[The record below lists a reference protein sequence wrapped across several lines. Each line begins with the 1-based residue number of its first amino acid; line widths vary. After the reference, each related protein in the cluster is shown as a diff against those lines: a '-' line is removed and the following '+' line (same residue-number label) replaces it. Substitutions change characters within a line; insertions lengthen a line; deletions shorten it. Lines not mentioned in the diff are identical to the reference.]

1 MPHFAILRV
10 KKHSSVQNLIGSLK
24 HNFREIPTPNA
35 DATRTPFNAHY
46 RPKSDEFWQENA
58 ISHSENTIRSSKRA
72 MAIFNNR
79 IDEISKN
86 SKIRK
91 NAVLAVEYLLTTS
104 PDWWTNITDEQF
116 QEWLKKN
123 IDFIKQKHGIENIIA
138 ATFQRDETTPHISV
152 FVVPEINGKLNA
164 RHFFGGRQKMSAL
177 QTEYANNMTN
187 LGLSRG
193 IENSKATH
201 QTIKQYYSKINS
213 FYKHEFNKNYPEL
226 LRAIKTQ
233 IKIPEKKLLESQHE
247 YNKKVY
253 DTVFKQVYSLI
264 YGQYRKYKKIHFD
277 LVRKHDE
284 LVKLET
290 KKREFQQK
298 MIDDEVKKITAKLTE
313 ELKFTRETNDMLQSM
328 FDKSQDDFYEQKIL
342 ISNLEDELFKKDRLL
357 EQKDC
362 QLNEQ
367 QKILREHQQAFESL
381 CEQLKAVKQ
390 ELNDLKRG
398 NEPKKMD
405 WRMNENDPF

>member
-79 IDEISKN
+79 IDKISKN

-177 QTEYANNMTN
+177 QTEYANNMAN

-213 FYKHEFNKNYPEL
+213 FYKHEFNKDNPEL
-226 LRAIKTQ
+226 IKVIKTR

-247 YNKKVY
+247 YNERVY
-253 DTVFKQVYSLI
+253 DNIFEQVYLLL
-264 YGQYRKYKKIHFD
+264 YGQYRKYKEIHSD
-277 LVRKHDE
+277 LMDKHK
-284 LVKLET
+284 KL
-290 KKREFQQK
+290 
-298 MIDDEVKKITAKLTE
+298 KKIIDYKVQQLTTQLTE
-313 ELKFTRETNDMLQSM
+313 ELKSTREINDMLQSM
-328 FDKSQDDFYEQKIL
+328 LSKSEDGFYQQKIL
-342 ISNLEDELFKKDRLL
+342 ISNLEDKLGEQDRLL

-362 QLNEQ
+362 QLAEQLDEQ
-367 QKILREHQQAFESL
+367 QKKLHEHQQAFDNL
-381 CEQLKAVKQ
+381 CEQLKAVQQ
-390 ELNDLKRG
+390 ELHDLKRG

-405 WRMNENDPF
+405 WSMNENDPF